1 MATRKDYREII
12 CQTQNGVTVL
22 TIDRPQKLNSIS
34 PEAFSGLNQAL
45 KDADSD
51 KDTKVIIITGSGS
64 RAFCGGF
71 DVLNVPDFPLSDARS
86 LHTRNLELN
95 KQLIGMS
102 KVTIAAVN
110 GMALGAGFEISLL
123 CDLTVAASSATFGM
137 PESAIGVYPGSLAP
151 LLCQM
156 LGHKRAKE
164 LLLTCRTI
172 DAAEAMAL
180 GMVNEVLA
188 GDKLMD
194 RAFELAKKIVDMG
207 PLPVAMLKARINS
220 FLRILLEDEMSY
232 FVEAQTLIFS
242 SSDFRE
248 GVSALREK
256 RKPVFR
262 GE

>member
-1 MATRKDYREII
+1 MAMRKDYGEII
-12 CQTQNGVTVL
+12 CQAQDGIALL
-22 TIDRPQKLNSIS
+22 TIDRPRKLNSIT
-34 PEAFSGLNQAL
+34 PEAFSGLSQAL
-45 KDADSD
+45 KDADGD

-71 DVLNVPDFPLSDARS
+71 DVLNVPDLPTSEARS
-86 LHTRNLELN
+86 LHSRNLELN
-95 KQLIGMS
+95 KQLIGTS

-123 CDLTVAASSATFGM
+123 CDLTVAVSSATFGM

-151 LLCQM
+151 LLCQL

-164 LLLTCRTI
+164 LLLTCRTV
-172 DAAEAMAL
+172 DATEAMAL
-180 GMVNEVLA
+180 GMVNEVVA
-188 GDKLMD
+188 GDRLMD
-194 RAFELAKKIVDMG
+194 RAFELAKKIIDMA
-207 PLPVAMLKARINS
+207 PLPVAMVKARMNS
-220 FLRILLEDEMSY
+220 LLRVLLEDEMSR
-232 FVEAQTLIFS
+232 FVEAQTLLFS

-248 GVSALREK
+248 GMSALREK

>member
-1 MATRKDYREII
+1 MATRKDYGEII

-86 LHTRNLELN
+86 LHTRNLEL
-95 KQLIGMS
+95 Q
-102 KVTIAAVN
+102 AAHRDEQGNDRRVN

>member
-1 MATRKDYREII
+1 MRKDHGGII
-12 CQTQNGVTVL
+12 CQARDGIALL
-22 TIDRPQKLNSIS
+22 TIDRPQKLNSLT
-34 PEAFSGLNQAL
+34 PAAFSGLSQAL

-51 KDTKVIIITGSGS
+51 KNIKVIIITGSGS

-71 DVLNVPDFPLSDARS
+71 DVLNVPDLPTSESRL

-110 GMALGAGFEISLL
+110 GMAVGAGFEISLL
-123 CDLTVAASSATFGM
+123 CDLTVAVSSATFGM

-151 LLCQM
+151 LLCQL

-164 LLLTCRTI
+164 FLLTCRTI
-172 DAAEAMAL
+172 DAVEAMAL
-180 GMVNEVLA
+180 GMVNEIPA
-188 GDKLMD
+188 GDRLMD
-194 RAFELAKKIVDMG
+194 RVFALARKIIDMA
-207 PLPVAMLKARINS
+207 PLPIAMLKARMNS
-220 FLRILLEDEMSY
+220 LLRVLLEDEMSY

-248 GVSALREK
+248 GMSALREK

>member
-1 MATRKDYREII
+1 MATRKGYGEII
-12 CQTQNGVTVL
+12 CQAQDGITLL
-22 TIDRPQKLNSIS
+22 TLNRPRKLNSMT
-34 PEAFSGLNQAL
+34 PEAFSGLSQAL
-45 KDADSD
+45 KDADDD
-51 KDTKVIIITGSGS
+51 KNTKVIIITGSGS

-71 DVLNVPDFPLSDARS
+71 DVLNVPDLPTSESRS

-95 KQLIGMS
+95 KQLIGTS

-123 CDLTVAASSATFGM
+123 CDLTVAVSSATFGM
-137 PESAIGVYPGSLAP
+137 PEAAIGVYPGSLAP
-151 LLCQM
+151 LICQL

-180 GMVNEVLA
+180 GMVNEVVA
-188 GDKLMD
+188 GDRLMD
-194 RAFELAKKIVDMG
+194 RAYEFAKKIIDMA
-207 PLPVAMLKARINS
+207 PLPVAMLKARVNS
-220 FLRILLEDEMSY
+220 LLRVLLEDEMSR

-242 SSDFRE
+242 SGDFRE
-248 GVSALREK
+248 GISALREK

>member
-1 MATRKDYREII
+1 MAMRKDYGEII
-12 CQTQNGVTVL
+12 CQAQDGIALL
-22 TIDRPQKLNSIS
+22 TIDRPRKLNSIT
-34 PEAFSGLNQAL
+34 PEAFSGLSQAL
-45 KDADSD
+45 KDADGD

-71 DVLNVPDFPLSDARS
+71 DVLNVPDLPTSEARS
-86 LHTRNLELN
+86 LHLRNLELN
-95 KQLIGMS
+95 KQLIGTS

-123 CDLTVAASSATFGM
+123 CDLTVAVSSATFGM

-151 LLCQM
+151 LLCQL

-164 LLLTCRTI
+164 LLLTCRTV
-172 DAAEAMAL
+172 DATEAMAL
-180 GMVNEVLA
+180 GMVNEVVA
-188 GDKLMD
+188 GDRLMD
-194 RAFELAKKIVDMG
+194 RAFELAKKIIDMA
-207 PLPVAMLKARINS
+207 PLPVAMVKARMNS
-220 FLRILLEDEMSY
+220 LLRVLLEDEMSR
-232 FVEAQTLIFS
+232 FVEAQTLLFS

-248 GVSALREK
+248 GMSALREK